1 MRFHSRP
8 LESAEH
14 YFYHNFSNKFFL
26 WIQCTLTYRAKAVPT
41 KRPRDITGTEFCCF
55 PLTETFSFTIQYVM
69 TSCICQVK
77 CCTKYSQHAAKLG
90 VFAQNCWAIAFGN
103 WSALTGQPLHL
114 CLSLFLSLFSVP
126 VEPVVHQMVLVCAS
140 LQWYHCFRFSWRV
153 WVDDCVCAL

>member
-1 MRFHSRP
+1 MRFHSRT
-8 LESAEH
+8 LDSAEH
-14 YFYHNFSNKFFL
+14 NFSHNFSNKFFCEFNVL
-26 WIQCTLTYRAKAVPT
+26 LPIGQ
-41 KRPRDITGTEFCCF
+41 KRFQPNGPRDITGTEFCCF

-69 TSCICQVK
+69 TSCRCQVK

-90 VFAQNCWAIAFGN
+90 VFAQNCWAIAFRN

-126 VEPVVHQMVLVCAS
+126 VEPVVHPTVPVCAS
-140 LQWYHCFRFSWRV
+140 LQWYHCFRV